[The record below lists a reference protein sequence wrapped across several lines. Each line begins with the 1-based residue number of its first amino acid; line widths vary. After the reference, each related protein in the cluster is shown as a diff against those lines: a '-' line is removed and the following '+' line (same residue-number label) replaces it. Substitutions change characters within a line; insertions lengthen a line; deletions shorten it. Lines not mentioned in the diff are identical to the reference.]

1 MKKVVCILLSAA
13 ILFSC
18 IVLVSAEEET
28 GFTTVLESDFDTVT
42 VQPDNRQY
50 WQYIS
55 KEIVGSGE
63 EAHGNVMKFTATNE
77 NAAYFWTL
85 GTKIKE
91 FASKNAN
98 AQKIIVSASMD
109 IKIEKGA
116 NSYTKLML

>member
-1 MKKVVCILLSAA
+1 MKKVICILLSAA

-42 VQPDNRQY
+42 VQPDNSQY
-50 WQYIS
+50 WQNIS

-63 EAHGNVMKFTATNE
+63 EAHGNVMKFTAKNE

-109 IKIEKGA
+109 I
-116 NSYTKLML
+116 